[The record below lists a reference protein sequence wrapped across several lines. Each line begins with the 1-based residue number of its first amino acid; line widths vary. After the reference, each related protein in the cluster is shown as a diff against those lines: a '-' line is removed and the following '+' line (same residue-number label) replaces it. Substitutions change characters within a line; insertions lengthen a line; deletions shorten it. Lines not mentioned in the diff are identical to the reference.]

1 MAKISLR
8 VLTDDILLL
17 VRNNNISESEDLS
30 RAHIHS
36 WIKAYKNQLWKQE
49 RDRLKALAR
58 QGALDEE
65 TLADNEFIKRV
76 EIGPLEL
83 EEVPS
88 KSDVPTFTKRTVDV
102 IPDVMD
108 NAEGSILAIHDQ
120 QGEVIQYM
128 NHIRRHYQYWRKYTF
143 GEMTAHYMDNGH
155 IYVQGLVDEDELKYI
170 YVLYLLEVKDDT
182 SDGED
187 EDDPVDEDDVEIP
200 AWMVPPI
207 KKLILTNELAFM
219 LNRPSDDSN
228 NATLAS
234 VKPHGPQDDEE

>member
-83 EEVPS
+83 EEVES

-108 NAEGSILAIHDQ
+108 NAEGSILAVHDQ

-143 GEMTAHYMDNGH
+143 GEMTAHYMDDGH
-155 IYVQGLVDEDELKYI
+155 VYVQGLVDEDELKYI

-182 SDGED
+182 ADGED
-187 EDDPVDEDDVEIP
+187 EDNPVDDDDVEIP

>member
-83 EEVPS
+83 EEVES
-88 KSDVPTFTKRTVDV
+88 KSDVPTYTKRTIDI
-102 IPDVMD
+102 IPDVLD
-108 NAEGSILAIHDQ
+108 NAEGSILAVHDQ

-143 GEMTAHYMDNGH
+143 GEMTAHYMDDGH
-155 IYVQGLVDEDELKYI
+155 VYVQGLVDENELKYI

-182 SDGED
+182 ADGED
-187 EDDPVDEDDVEIP
+187 EDNPADEDDVEIP

>member
-30 RAHIHS
+30 RGQIHS
-36 WIKAYKNQLWKQE
+36 WIKVYKNLMWKEE
-49 RDRLKALAR
+49 RDRLKQMAKQNQL
-58 QGALDEE
+58 LWED
-65 TLADNEFIKRV
+65 LADNEFIKRV

-88 KSDVPTFTKRTVDV
+88 NSETPTFTKKTVEA
-102 IPDVMD
+102 IPNVLD
-108 NAEGSILAIHDQ
+108 NAEGSILAVHDES
-120 QGEVIQYM
+120 GENIQYM
-128 NHIRRHYQYWRKYTF
+128 NHIRRHYNYWRKYTF
-143 GEMTAHYMDNGH
+143 GEMTACYKDDGH
-155 IYVQGLVDEDELKYI
+155 VYVQGLVDENILKYI
-170 YVLYLLEVKDDT
+170 YVLYLMEVPDNT
-182 SDGED
+182 SDGEE
-187 EDDPVDEDDVEIP
+187 EDPEDEDDVEIP
-200 AWMVPPI
+200 AWMVPGI
-207 KKLILTNELAFM
+207 KERILKNELAFM

>member
-83 EEVPS
+83 EEVES
-88 KSDVPTFTKRTVDV
+88 KSDVPTYTKRTVDI

-108 NAEGSILAIHDQ
+108 NAEGSILAVHDQ

-143 GEMTAHYMDNGH
+143 GEMTAHYMDDGH
-155 IYVQGLVDEDELKYI
+155 VYVQGLVDENELKYI

-182 SDGED
+182 ADGEG
-187 EDDPVDEDDVEIP
+187 EDDPADEDDVEIP

-207 KKLILTNELAFM
+207 KKLILNNELAFM

>member
-30 RAHIHS
+30 RGHIHA

-49 RDRLKALAR
+49 RDRIKALAK
-58 QGALDEE
+58 QGALDED
-65 TLADNEFIKRV
+65 TLADNEFIKKV

-83 EEVPS
+83 EKVES
-88 KSDVPTFTKRTVDV
+88 HTEIPTFTKRTIDV
-102 IPDVMD
+102 IPNVMD
-108 NAEGSILAIHDQ
+108 NAEGSILAIHDES
-120 QGEVIQYM
+120 GENIQYM
-128 NHIRRHYQYWRKYTF
+128 NHIRRYYNYWRKYTF
-143 GEMTAHYMDNGH
+143 GEMTGHYKDDGH
-155 IYVQGLVDEDELKYI
+155 IYIQGLVDQDELKYI
-170 YVLYLLEVKDDT
+170 YVLYLLEVEDDT
-182 SDGED
+182 PDGED
-187 EDDPVDEDDVEIP
+187 EDNPADEDDVEIP

-207 KKLILTNELAFM
+207 KKLILDNELRFM